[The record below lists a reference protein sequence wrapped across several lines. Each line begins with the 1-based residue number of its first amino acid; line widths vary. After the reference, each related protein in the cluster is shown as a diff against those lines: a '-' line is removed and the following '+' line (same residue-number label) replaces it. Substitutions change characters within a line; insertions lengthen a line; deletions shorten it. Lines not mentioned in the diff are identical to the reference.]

1 MYEQMKKNTVDS
13 SNQLKKSEYVYLE
26 NPEGKGLR
34 VMFAGNS
41 ITLHGVKE
49 DIGWMNRWGM
59 AASALEKDY
68 VHILMNKISQKYEDA
83 TFCICQVA
91 QWEREY
97 KNGETVYDCFRAA
110 RDFSADV
117 IIARFVENC
126 KLDDFDPES
135 FKREYSKFLNYLNA
149 SGKAKIILTGGFWK
163 HPADEI
169 ISEIAKDRGYPYVE
183 LGDLGERDDMRA
195 TGLFEHAGVAAHPG
209 DKGMANIAERI
220 WQSAEKVDLTQA
232 MNI

>member
-1 MYEQMKKNTVDS
+1 MFEQMKKNTVDS
-13 SNQLKKSEYVYLE
+13 SNQLKKNEYVYVQ
-26 NPEGKGLR
+26 NPKGKGKR

-68 VHILMNKISQKYEDA
+68 VHILMNKISEKYDDA
-83 TFCICQVA
+83 VFCICQVA
-91 QWEREY
+91 EWERKY
-97 KNGETVYDCFRAA
+97 KNGETTYDLYREA
-110 RDFSADV
+110 RDFSADI

-126 KLDDFDPES
+126 PLDGFDADA
-135 FKREYSKFLNYLNA
+135 FRKEYPKFLDYLNA
-149 SGKAKIILTGGFWK
+149 SEKLITTGGFWK

-169 ISEIAKDRGYPYVE
+169 ISQVAKERGYAYVE

-209 DKGMANIAERI
+209 DKGMAHIAERI
-220 WQSAEKVDLTQA
+220 WQVF
-232 MNI
+232 